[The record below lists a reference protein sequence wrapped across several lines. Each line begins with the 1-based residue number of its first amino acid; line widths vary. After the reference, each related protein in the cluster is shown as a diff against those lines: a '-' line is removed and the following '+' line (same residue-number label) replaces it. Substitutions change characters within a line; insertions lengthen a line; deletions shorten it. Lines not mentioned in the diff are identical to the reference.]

1 LNFNKVN
8 RGTISTALML
18 VVKNT
23 GTAAISF
30 NGASRSGGNVNDFS
44 QSNNCIGSLPAGATC
59 TITVKFA
66 PTAPAGSVESAT
78 LKIWSNAAGSPKLVP
93 LSGTSVSDPTVTP
106 SSLAFGTVTKGTTSA
121 SKTVT
126 VTNFQ
131 TAAISLATSFTGTNA
146 GDFIKVA
153 GGTCGTT
160 LGTTSCTILVAFK
173 PTATGARS
181 ATLVV
186 TTSSDPTSP
195 HSVTLTGSGS

>member
-1 LNFNKVN
+1 
-8 RGTISTALML
+8 
-18 VVKNT
+18 
-23 GTAAISF
+23 
-30 NGASRSGGNVNDFS
+30 
-44 QSNNCIGSLPAGATC
+44 
-59 TITVKFA
+59 
-66 PTAPAGSVESAT
+66 
-78 LKIWSNAAGSPKLVP
+78 
-93 LSGTSVSDPTVTP
+93 
-106 SSLAFGTVTKGTTSA
+106 
-121 SKTVT
+121 